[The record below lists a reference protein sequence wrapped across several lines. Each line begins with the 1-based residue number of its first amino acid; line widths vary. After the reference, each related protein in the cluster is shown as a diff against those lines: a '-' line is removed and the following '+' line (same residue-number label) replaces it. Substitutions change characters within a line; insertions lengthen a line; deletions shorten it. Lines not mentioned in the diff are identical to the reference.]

1 MSDLEQTVLFEEKA
15 YLAPKDMNNI
25 VKDPIDKIL
34 LKHLRGKIE
43 NKCSQH
49 GFVVPKS
56 LQILSRSAGQLE
68 NGRFTGNIVFHC
80 QLQARVYNPVNGTRI
95 VGTILKR
102 NKMGLYVIY
111 KDAIRV
117 LIPRDLHLGNEEFE
131 SLQVD
136 ETIEIEIRKSRFQ
149 IQDPFILS
157 VGIYIRRVAA
167 ERTYGTIL
175 EEQLEEDVSSNQN
188 KKEGTSVLPNRKQE
202 KKPDEEEEGDEEG
215 KETEEDITLLNELE
229 VEA

>member
-43 NKCSQH
+43 TKCSQH

-68 NGRFTGNIVFHC
+68 NGRFTGNVVFHC

-95 VGTILKR
+95 IGTILKR

-117 LIPRDLHLGNEEFE
+117 LIPRDLHLGNEDFE
-131 SLQVD
+131 TLQVG
-136 ETIEIEIRKSRFQ
+136 ESIELEIRKSRFQ

-157 VGIYIRRVAA
+157 VGIYIRRIAS
-167 ERTYGTIL
+167 ERKVTEFI
-175 EEQLEEDVSSNQN
+175 EEEMEEETPVQEPPTNENNQLTVNEDRDVEDG
-188 KKEGTSVLPNRKQE
+188 KEG
-202 KKPDEEEEGDEEG
+202 
-215 KETEEDITLLNELE
+215 EDITLLNDLE

>member
-95 VGTILKR
+95 IGTILKR

-136 ETIEIEIRKSRFQ
+136 ESIEIEIRKSRFQ

-157 VGIYIRRVAA
+157 VGLYIRRVAA
-167 ERTYGTIL
+167 ERKYGTIL
-175 EEQLEEDVSSNQN
+175 EEQLEDDTLSTQNNKETASVSNA
-188 KKEGTSVLPNRKQE
+188 PNKQE
-202 KKPDEEEEGDEEG
+202 
-215 KETEEDITLLNELE
+215 ETELEDEQEAEDITLLNELE

>member
-15 YLAPKDMNNI
+15 YLAPKDMNNV

-68 NGRFTGNIVFHC
+68 NGRFTGNVVFHC

-95 VGTILKR
+95 IGTILKR

-117 LIPRDLHLGNEEFE
+117 LIPRDLHLGNEDFE
-131 SLQVD
+131 TLQVG
-136 ETIEIEIRKSRFQ
+136 ESIEIEIRKSRFQ

-157 VGIYIRRVAA
+157 VGIYIRRIGG
-167 ERTYGTIL
+167 ERKVTEFI
-175 EEQLEEDVSSNQN
+175 
-188 KKEGTSVLPNRKQE
+188 
-202 KKPDEEEEGDEEG
+202 EEEVEEETPAQEPPTPSPNKNKPIAVNEESEDEEG
-215 KETEEDITLLNELE
+215 KEGEDITLLNDLE

>member
-15 YLAPKDMNNI
+15 YLAPKDMNNV

-68 NGRFTGNIVFHC
+68 NGRFTGNVVFHC

-95 VGTILKR
+95 IGTILKR

-117 LIPRDLHLGNEEFE
+117 LIPRDLHLGNEDFE
-131 SLQVD
+131 TLQVG
-136 ETIEIEIRKSRFQ
+136 ESIEIEIRKSRFQ

-157 VGIYIRRVAA
+157 VGIYIRRIGGERKVTEFIEEEMEEETPVQEPPTKEDTQLVAN
-167 ERTYGTIL
+167 
-175 EEQLEEDVSSNQN
+175 EENDD
-188 KKEGTSVLPNRKQE
+188 
-202 KKPDEEEEGDEEG
+202 DEEEG
-215 KETEEDITLLNELE
+215 EDITLLNDLE

>member
-95 VGTILKR
+95 IGTILKR

-117 LIPRDLHLGNEEFE
+117 LIPRDLHLGNEDFE
-131 SLQVD
+131 TLQVG
-136 ETIEIEIRKSRFQ
+136 ESIEIEIRKSRFQ

-157 VGIYIRRVAA
+157 VGMYIRRIGA
-167 ERTYGTIL
+167 ERKYNEIV
-175 EEQLEEDVSSNQN
+175 EEQLEEEAPVQPTTNEPELSNANQSN
-188 KKEGTSVLPNRKQE
+188 AGGENSE
-202 KKPDEEEEGDEEG
+202 DEEEE
-215 KETEEDITLLNELE
+215 TNNEDITLLNDLE

>member
-34 LKHLRGKIE
+34 LKHLRAKIE

-95 VGTILKR
+95 IGTILKR

-117 LIPRDLHLGNEEFE
+117 LIPRDLHLGNEDFE
-131 SLQVD
+131 NLQVD
-136 ETIEIEIRKSRFQ
+136 ESIEIEIRKSRFQ

-157 VGIYIRRVAA
+157 VGMYIRRIGP
-167 ERTYGTIL
+167 ERNYNEIV
-175 EEQLEEDVSSNQN
+175 EEQLEDDTPVQPTTNKPEPSADNQSTAGD
-188 KKEGTSVLPNRKQE
+188 E
-202 KKPDEEEEGDEEG
+202 DEEE
-215 KETEEDITLLNELE
+215 TNNEDITLLNDLE

>member
-15 YLAPKDMNNI
+15 YLAPKDMNNV

-68 NGRFTGNIVFHC
+68 NGRFTGNVVFHC

-95 VGTILKR
+95 IGTILKR

-117 LIPRDLHLGNEEFE
+117 LIPRDLHLGNEDFE
-131 SLQVD
+131 TLQVG
-136 ETIEIEIRKSRFQ
+136 ESIEIEIRKSRFQ

-157 VGIYIRRVAA
+157 VGIYIRRIGGERKVTEFIEEEMEEETPVQEAPKPSPKEANSLVA
-167 ERTYGTIL
+167 
-175 EEQLEEDVSSNQN
+175 
-188 KKEGTSVLPNRKQE
+188 
-202 KKPDEEEEGDEEG
+202 DEENEDEEG
-215 KETEEDITLLNELE
+215 TDGEDITLLNDLEE